1 MKKIYVLLFVLTVFL
16 SSCSSGGGS
25 GESDGGSG
33 VTILGYLPVT
43 NLEDEGL
50 RLFKVSNDEFGL
62 PNNTVNAMAQNI
74 NDANTRIYV
83 MAGSGNIDHTN
94 QPYSQNYLI
103 KDFTKG
109 YQYKITKGKAEIIN
123 QETAK
128 VSCYTGAKPVN
139 PDAADPS
146 KCEDMANPEVISD
159 FLVKGIRENKTSK
172 YVLFIST
179 HGGGS
184 IGGMGYDGYLN
195 IDAEEFK
202 KALELVRAKLGN
214 PYFKFDT
221 IILNSCLMGNVDF
234 MYAAKDYANYFIG
247 SESTQPVAAWDFAP
261 YIQAIGAGQESIT
274 AGKALMD
281 KYMENVIKF
290 DVGST
295 ISMVDLSKV
304 EAVSTAFDNM
314 ASALITNYD
323 KGGESKVK
331 TSNNVFL
338 SAYNSVLYDNAQSD
352 IHSFAERLGYNDAYY
367 TDDYTANKQEL
378 QEAVENAVIYSSSN
392 GEYAESKGI
401 SFSVLVEA
409 YAGAINGLIIPN
421 SGFAP
426 KYIEFMKKISK
437 ELHDASKQIA
447 NTTITESYNNGIEY
461 TVKTPVAITNATLD
475 VGSFDTTTPNNNRV
489 GTLTDIK
496 IPDPSYDAA
505 ENQFIYTLN
514 FGDPQTGTIFTL
526 NNNPIRVKNISF
538 FNKDRKV
545 LYYKTTETQCVF
557 IGGGI
562 DICDIVFSYDTTTKD
577 IKLNNLIMYKPVEDP
592 TQQRTPVN
600 VGFSVL
606 EDLDRILIEPLNDG
620 SVQAKAANS
629 EDTVP
634 TYDIQL
640 DKSQPYGGLN
650 IQASEYSIGAGKTG
664 KFRLAFNSVAN
675 IGRSNMSNTSTWKT
689 LDEIKQ
695 QQPQP

>member
-1 MKKIYVLLFVLTVFL
+1 MRV
-16 SSCSSGGGS
+16 
-25 GESDGGSG
+25 
-33 VTILGYLPVT
+33 
-43 NLEDEGL
+43 
-50 RLFKVSNDEFGL
+50 
-62 PNNTVNAMAQNI
+62 
-74 NDANTRIYV
+74 
-83 MAGSGNIDHTN
+83 
-94 QPYSQNYLI
+94 
-103 KDFTKG
+103 
-109 YQYKITKGKAEIIN
+109 
-123 QETAK
+123 
-128 VSCYTGAKPVN
+128 
-139 PDAADPS
+139 
-146 KCEDMANPEVISD
+146 
-159 FLVKGIRENKTSK
+159 
-172 YVLFIST
+172 
-179 HGGGS
+179 
-184 IGGMGYDGYLN
+184 
-195 IDAEEFK
+195 
-202 KALELVRAKLGN
+202 KLGN

-261 YIQAIGAGQESIT
+261 YIQAIGAGQDSIT

-281 KYMENVIKF
+281 KYMENISKGIT
-290 DVGST
+290 GST

-338 SAYNSVLYDNAQSD
+338 SAYNSLLYDNAQSD

-378 QEAVENAVIYSSSN
+378 QEAVKNAVIYSYSN
-392 GEYAESKGI
+392 GEYAESQGI
-401 SFSVLVEA
+401 SFSVFVEL

-437 ELHDASKQIA
+437 ELFDASKQIA

-505 ENQFIYTLN
+505 ENKFIYTLN

-526 NNNPIRVKNISF
+526 NNNPIRVRNISF

-545 LYYKTTETQCVF
+545 LYYKTTETQCVD
-557 IGGGI
+557 IKGGI
-562 DICDIVFSYDTTTKD
+562 DICDIVFSYDTTTKE
-577 IKLNNLIMYKPVEDP
+577 IKLNNLIIYGPPSEDP

-600 VGFSVL
+600 VGFSFL
-606 EDLDRILIEPLNDG
+606 QNLNRILIEPLNDG

-640 DKSQPYGGLN
+640 DNSQPYGGLS
-650 IQASEYSIGAGKTG
+650 IQASSYSIGAGKTG

-675 IGRSNMSNTSTWKT
+675 IGRSNMLNTSTWKT

-695 QQPQP
+695 PQP

>member
-25 GESDGGSG
+25 GESGES

-43 NLEDEGL
+43 NLEDEDL
-50 RLFKVSNDEFGL
+50 RLFEVDNDEFGL

-83 MAGSGNIDHTN
+83 MAGSGNIDHTD

-123 QETAK
+123 QWTAK
-128 VSCYTGAKPVN
+128 VSCYTGDNPVN
-139 PDAADPS
+139 SDAADPS
-146 KCEDMANPEVISD
+146 KCEDMADPEVISD

-184 IGGMGYDGYLN
+184 FGGMGYHGYLN
-195 IDAEEFK
+195 IGAEAFK
-202 KALELVRAKLGN
+202 EALELVREKLGN

-261 YIQAIGAGQESIT
+261 YIQAIGAGQDSIT

-367 TDDYTANKQEL
+367 TDDYTANKREL
-378 QEAVENAVIYSSSN
+378 QEAVKNAVIYSYSN
-392 GEYAESKGI
+392 GEYAESQGI
-401 SFSVLVEA
+401 SFSVFVDV
-409 YAGAINGLIIPN
+409 YAGANGLIIPN
-421 SGFAP
+421 IGFAP

-437 ELHDASKQIA
+437 ELYDASSQIA

-475 VGSFDTTTPNNNRV
+475 VGSFDTSNPNKNRV

-496 IPDPSYDAA
+496 IPDPIYDAA
-505 ENQFIYTLN
+505 QNQFIYTLN
-514 FGDPQTGTIFTL
+514 FGDPQTKTIFTL

-545 LYYKTTETQCVF
+545 LYYKTTETQCVY
-557 IGGGI
+557 IDGRI
-562 DICDIVFSYDTTTKD
+562 DICDIVFSYDTTTKE
-577 IKLNNLIMYKPVEDP
+577 IKLNNIIMYPPVADP

-600 VGFSVL
+600 VGFSFL
-606 EDLDRILIEPLNDG
+606 QNLNRILIEPLNDG

-650 IQASEYSIGAGKTG
+650 IQASSYSIGVGKTG

-675 IGRSNMSNTSTWKT
+675 IGRSHMLNTSTWKT

-695 QQPQP
+695 PQPQP

>member
-25 GESDGGSG
+25 GESGES

-43 NLEDEGL
+43 NLEDAGL
-50 RLFKVSNDEFGL
+50 RLFEVGNDKFGL

-123 QETAK
+123 QGTAK
-128 VSCYTGAKPVN
+128 VSCYTGDKPVN

-179 HGGGS
+179 HGGG
-184 IGGMGYDGYLN
+184 ITGMGYPNYLN
-195 IDAEEFK
+195 IDAEAFK
-202 KALELVRAKLGN
+202 KALELVRVKLDN

-261 YIQAIGAGQESIT
+261 YIQAIGAGQDSIA

-281 KYMENVIKF
+281 KYMENISKGIT
-290 DVGST
+290 GST

-314 ASALITNYD
+314 ASVLITNYD

-338 SAYNSVLYDNAQSD
+338 SAYNSLLYDNAQSD

-378 QEAVENAVIYSSSN
+378 QEAVKNAVIYSYSN
-392 GEYAESKGI
+392 GEYAESQGI
-401 SFSVLVEA
+401 SFSVFVEL

-437 ELHDASKQIA
+437 ELFDASKQIS

-475 VGSFDTTTPNNNRV
+475 VGSFDTANQNNNRV

-496 IPDPSYDAA
+496 IPDPVYDAA
-505 ENQFIYTLN
+505 QNQFIYTLN
-514 FGDPQTGTIFTL
+514 FGDPQNGTIFTL

-545 LYYKTTETQCVF
+545 LYYKTTETQCVD
-557 IGGGI
+557 IDGDI
-562 DICDIVFSYDTTTKD
+562 DICDIVFSYDTTTKA
-577 IKLNNLIMYKPVEDP
+577 IKLNNLIIYGPPSEDP

-600 VGFSVL
+600 VGFSFL
-606 EDLDRILIEPLNDG
+606 QNLNRILIEPLNDG

-650 IQASEYSIGAGKTG
+650 IQASTYSIDAGKTG

-675 IGRSNMSNTSTWKT
+675 IGRSNMLNTSTWKT

-695 QQPQP
+695 TQAQP

>member
-25 GESDGGSG
+25 GESGES

-43 NLEDEGL
+43 NLEDEDL
-50 RLFKVSNDEFGL
+50 RLFKVGKDNFGL

-74 NDANTRIYV
+74 NDANTRIYI
-83 MAGSGNIDHTN
+83 MAGSGNIDHTD

-123 QETAK
+123 QGTAK
-128 VSCYTGAKPVN
+128 VSCYTGANPVN

-159 FLVKGIRENKTSK
+159 FLAKGIRENKTSK

-184 IGGMGYDGYLN
+184 FLGMGYTGYLN
-195 IDAEEFK
+195 IDAEAFK
-202 KALELVRAKLGN
+202 KALELVRVKLGN

-221 IILNSCLMGNVDF
+221 IILNSCLMGNADF
-234 MYAAKDYANYFIG
+234 MYVAKDYANYFIA

-261 YIQAIGAGQESIT
+261 YIQAIGAGQDSIT
-274 AGKALMD
+274 AGKTLID
-281 KYMENVIKF
+281 KFIGNVINL

-314 ASALITNYD
+314 TSALITNYD

-338 SAYNSVLYDNAQSD
+338 SAYNSLLYDIAQSD

-378 QEAVENAVIYSSSN
+378 QAAVEDAVIYSSSY
-392 GEYAESKGI
+392 GEYSESKGI
-401 SFSVLVEA
+401 SFSVFVEA
-409 YAGAINGLIIPN
+409 YAGVSGLPIAN

-426 KYIEFMKKISK
+426 KYFDFMTKISK
-437 ELHDASKQIA
+437 ELYDASLQIG
-447 NTTITESYNNGIEY
+447 NTTVTESYNNGIEY

-475 VGSFDTTTPNNNRV
+475 VGSIDTANHNNNRV
-489 GTLTDIK
+489 GTLTNII
-496 IPDPSYDAA
+496 IPDPVYDAA
-505 ENQFIYTLN
+505 QNQFIYTLN

-545 LYYKTTETQCVF
+545 LYYKTTETQCVD
-557 IGGGI
+557 IEGGV
-562 DICDIVFSYDTTTKD
+562 DICDIVFSYDTTTKE
-577 IKLNNLIMYKPVEDP
+577 IKLNNLIIYKPSEDP
-592 TQQRTPVN
+592 TQRTPAN
-600 VGFSVL
+600 VGFSFL
-606 EDLDRILIEPLNDG
+606 QYLDRIKIEPLNDG

-650 IQASEYSIGAGKTG
+650 IQASTYSIDAGKTG

-675 IGRSNMSNTSTWKT
+675 IGNSNKLNTSTWKT

-695 QQPQP
+695 PQP

>member
-43 NLEDEGL
+43 NLEDAGL
-50 RLFKVSNDEFGL
+50 RLFEVGNDKFGL

-123 QETAK
+123 QGTAK
-128 VSCYTGAKPVN
+128 VSCYTGDKPVN
-139 PDAADPS
+139 LDAADPS

-179 HGGGS
+179 HGGG
-184 IGGMGYDGYLN
+184 ITGMGYPNYLN
-195 IDAEEFK
+195 IDAEAFK
-202 KALELVRAKLGN
+202 KALELVRVKLDN

-261 YIQAIGAGQESIT
+261 YIQAIGAGQDSIA

-281 KYMENVIKF
+281 KYMENISKGIT
-290 DVGST
+290 GST

-314 ASALITNYD
+314 ASVLITNYD

-338 SAYNSVLYDNAQSD
+338 SAYNSLLYDNAQSD

-378 QEAVENAVIYSSSN
+378 QEAVKNAVIYSYSN
-392 GEYAESKGI
+392 GEYAESQGI
-401 SFSVLVEA
+401 SFSVFVEL

-437 ELHDASKQIA
+437 ELFDASKQIS

-475 VGSFDTTTPNNNRV
+475 VGSFDTANQNNNRV

-496 IPDPSYDAA
+496 IPDPRYDAA
-505 ENQFIYTLN
+505 QNQFIYTLN
-514 FGDPQTGTIFTL
+514 FGDPQNGTIFTL

-545 LYYKTTETQCVF
+545 LYYKTTETQCVD
-557 IGGGI
+557 IDGDI
-562 DICDIVFSYDTTTKD
+562 DICDIVFSYDTTTKA
-577 IKLNNLIMYKPVEDP
+577 IKLNNLIIYGPPSEDP

-600 VGFSVL
+600 VGFSFL
-606 EDLDRILIEPLNDG
+606 QNLNRILIEPLNDG

-640 DKSQPYGGLN
+640 DNSQPYGGLS
-650 IQASEYSIGAGKTG
+650 IQASSYSIGAGKTG

-675 IGRSNMSNTSTWKT
+675 IGRSNMLNTSTWKT

-695 QQPQP
+695 PQP

>member
-25 GESDGGSG
+25 GESGES

-43 NLEDEGL
+43 NLEDEDL
-50 RLFKVSNDEFGL
+50 RLFKVGNDNFGL

-74 NDANTRIYV
+74 NDANTRIYI

-123 QETAK
+123 QGTAK
-128 VSCYTGAKPVN
+128 VSCYTGANPVN
-139 PDAADPS
+139 PDAADQS
-146 KCEDMANPEVISD
+146 KCEDMANPDVISD
-159 FLVKGIRENKTSK
+159 FLVKGIKENKTSK

-184 IGGMGYDGYLN
+184 FLGMGYTGYLN
-195 IDAEEFK
+195 IDADAFK
-202 KALELVRAKLGN
+202 KALELVRVKLGN
-214 PYFKFDT
+214 PSFKFDT
-221 IILNSCLMGNVDF
+221 IILNSCLMGNADF
-234 MYAAKDYANYFIG
+234 MYVAKDYANYFIA

-261 YIQAIGAGQESIT
+261 YIQAIGAGQDSIT
-274 AGKALMD
+274 AGKTLID
-281 KYMENVIKF
+281 KFIGNVINL

-314 ASALITNYD
+314 TSALITNYD

-331 TSNNVFL
+331 TSNNIFL
-338 SAYNSVLYDNAQSD
+338 SAYNSLLYDIAQSD
-352 IHSFAERLGYNDAYY
+352 IHSFAERLGYNDDYY

-378 QEAVENAVIYSSSN
+378 QAAVEDAVIYSSSY
-392 GEYAESKGI
+392 GEYSESKGI
-401 SFSVLVEA
+401 SFSVFVEA
-409 YAGAINGLIIPN
+409 YAGVSGLTIAN

-426 KYIEFMKKISK
+426 KYFDFMTKISK
-437 ELHDASKQIA
+437 ELYDASLQID
-447 NTTITESYNNGIEY
+447 NIIITESYNNGIEY

-496 IPDPSYDAA
+496 IPDPVYDAA
-505 ENQFIYTLN
+505 QNQFIYTLN

-545 LYYKTTETQCVF
+545 LYYKTTETQCVD
-557 IGGGI
+557 IEGGI
-562 DICDIVFSYDTTTKD
+562 DICDIVFSYDTTTKE
-577 IKLNNLIMYKPVEDP
+577 IKLNNLIIYKPSEDP
-592 TQQRTPVN
+592 TQRTPAN
-600 VGFSVL
+600 VGFSFL
-606 EDLDRILIEPLNDG
+606 QYLDRIKIEPLNDG

-629 EDTVP
+629 EDVVP
-634 TYDIQL
+634 TYDIKL

-650 IQASEYSIGAGKTG
+650 IQASTYSIDAGKTG

-675 IGRSNMSNTSTWKT
+675 IGRSNMLNTSTWKT

-695 QQPQP
+695 PQPQP

>member
-43 NLEDEGL
+43 NLEDANT
-50 RLFKVSNDEFGL
+50 RLFKVGNDEFGL

-128 VSCYTGAKPVN
+128 VSCYKGTNPVN
-139 PDAADPS
+139 PDADDPS
-146 KCEDMANPEVISD
+146 KCEDMADPEVISD

-184 IGGMGYDGYLN
+184 FGGMGYHGYLN
-195 IDAEEFK
+195 IGAEAFK
-202 KALELVRAKLGN
+202 EALELVRAKLGN

-261 YIQAIGAGQESIT
+261 YIQAIGAGQDSIT

-281 KYMENVIKF
+281 KYMEKVIEF
-290 DVGST
+290 GVGST

-338 SAYNSVLYDNAQSD
+338 SAYNSILYDNAQSD

-378 QEAVENAVIYSSSN
+378 QKAVKNAVIYSYSN
-392 GEYAESKGI
+392 GEYAESQGI
-401 SFSVLVEA
+401 SFSVFVEV
-409 YAGAINGLIIPN
+409 YAGANGLIIPN
-421 SGFAP
+421 IGFAP

-437 ELHDASKQIA
+437 ELFDASSQIA

-475 VGSFDTTTPNNNRV
+475 VGSFDTSNPNNNRV

-496 IPDPSYDAA
+496 IPDPIYDAA
-505 ENQFIYTLN
+505 QNQFIYTLN
-514 FGDPQTGTIFTL
+514 FGDPLTGTIFTL

-557 IGGGI
+557 NAGGI
-562 DICDIVFSYDTTTKD
+562 DICDIVFSYDTTTKE
-577 IKLNNLIMYKPVEDP
+577 IKLNNLIMYHP
-592 TQQRTPVN
+592 TERTPVN
-600 VGFSVL
+600 AGFSVL

-640 DKSQPYGGLN
+640 DNSQPNGGLN
-650 IQASEYSIGAGKTG
+650 IQASTYSIGAGKTG

-675 IGRSNMSNTSTWKT
+675 IGSSHILNKSTWKT

-695 QQPQP
+695 PQPQP